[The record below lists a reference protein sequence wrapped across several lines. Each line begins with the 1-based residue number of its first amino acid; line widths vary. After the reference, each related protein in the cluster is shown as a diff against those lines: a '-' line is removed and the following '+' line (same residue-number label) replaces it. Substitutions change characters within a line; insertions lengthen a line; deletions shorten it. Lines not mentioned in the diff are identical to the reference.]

1 MGNNNIQSA
10 LQMADNAA
18 RQVTSSY
25 QEWTAFLSTAGR
37 LYKYPFPEQ
46 LMIYTQRPEAT
57 ACAEWDFWNQ
67 RMRRHIRRGSRGIA
81 LLDNSRGKPTLRYVF
96 DVADTERRENGRD
109 PVLWQYRDKYEG
121 TITSHL
127 DECFKVPGGDGLAKQ
142 LIALAVQF
150 ADEHWDDFKDSI
162 MLAVHDSSLDGLD
175 EDNVALRFRNAVT
188 VSLSFLLLARCG
200 FDLDAYF
207 TPEDFAC
214 ISEFDTR
221 DTVLA
226 LGNAVSESAGV
237 ILRQVERAVK
247 ACMAGRAIG
256 RPAPAQLTENR
267 QPLEDTPM
275 TNDETSAAASVP
287 APPKKKKS
295 TAGRRKRNAP
305 AK

>member
-1 MGNNNIQSA
+1 
-10 LQMADNAA
+10 
-18 RQVTSSY
+18 
-25 QEWTAFLSTAGR
+25 
-37 LYKYPFPEQ
+37 
-46 LMIYTQRPEAT
+46 
-57 ACAEWDFWNQ
+57 
-67 RMRRHIRRGSRGIA
+67 
-81 LLDNSRGKPTLRYVF
+81 
-96 DVADTERRENGRD
+96 
-109 PVLWQYRDKYEG
+109 
-121 TITSHL
+121 
-127 DECFKVPGGDGLAKQ
+127 
-142 LIALAVQF
+142 
-150 ADEHWDDFKDSI
+150 

-200 FDLDAYF
+200 FDLDSYF

-247 ACMAGRAIG
+247 ACMSGRAIG
-256 RPAPAQLTENR
+256 RPAPAQPTENQR
-267 QPLEDTPM
+267 PPEDAPV
-275 TNDETSAAASVP
+275 TNDETSAASVP
-287 APPKKKKS
+287 APPQKKKKS